1 MITYSSQ
8 MFESRLTKVK
18 HVQVKHCL
26 YALET
31 IYLVFKHHS
40 TREVI
45 AVPRELKF
53 IFNSYLGL
61 ERLPK
66 SVFYFYSEIIQERIS
81 YWVINSSMARHN

>member
-8 MFESRLTKVK
+8 MFESRLTKVE
-18 HVQVKHCL
+18 HVRVKHCL

-40 TREVI
+40 TQEVI

-61 ERLPK
+61 KRLPK
-66 SVFYFYSEIIQERIS
+66 SVFYFYSETIPREN
-81 YWVINSSMARHN
+81 VTMG